1 MMALVDNLIIIGYFV
16 ITIIAGV
23 YFSKYAS
30 KGITD
35 YFLGGR
41 NIPWWALGMSGTA
54 SNFDMT
60 GTMVITSFLFAIGL
74 QGFWVSMRGGLGL
87 PLGIMMVMMGKWLR
101 RSNVMTNAEWMEF
114 RFGKEKDGQAAR
126 LLSAVSNLVVTIAFL
141 IYFVKGTGKFLSV
154 FLPFSAATCSFIMVG
169 FALFYTTLS
178 GLYGVICTDVFQE
191 IMILIVSIFI
201 GIKAFAMPDHAQ
213 VLASA
218 GDAWNSFV
226 PQWTAGAMNW
236 LSDPFIYR
244 LFGLCII
251 FWVARGIF
259 EGAGGFTGGYMT
271 QRYYSAK
278 NDREAGIM
286 TAEWIILLFFR
297 WALIIGAAFLGLAL
311 ARDHASIARILASD
325 PEKTIPVVIGYALP
339 AGLRGLIV
347 AGLIAAAMSTF
358 DSTINAG
365 AAYWVRDIYQR
376 FLHPQA
382 TNKQLIRQ
390 SYLSTVILAL
400 ISVALALAIHNIDEI
415 WRWITGPLSAGLFAP
430 IILRWY
436 WWRFNGWGFAI
447 STATGLIVSIFIKV
461 INPDM
466 PLYISFPITWMF
478 SVVGG
483 VAGALLTPAT
493 DTNVLKD
500 FWEKIKPL
508 GFWGK
513 ISRENNVLTNRSVSR
528 ENHIDVLTSFF
539 AIMWHVTGVCTVI
552 SLILHK
558 WATMSI
564 TLACFAVLSGLMYVL
579 WYRRLQPREKAARQ
593 LSEDTS
599 VMRLSGAEM

>member
-1 MMALVDNLIIIGYFV
+1 MEGTVSDLALIDNAIIIGYFLV
-16 ITIIAGV
+16 TVFAGI
-23 YFSKYAS
+23 YFSRFAS

-60 GTMVITSFLFAIGL
+60 GTMVITSFIFAIGL

-114 RFGKEKDGQAAR
+114 RFGGKKDGQAAR
-126 LLSAVSNLVVTIAFL
+126 LLSAVSNLVVTMAFL

-154 FLPFSAATCSFIMVG
+154 YLPFSAATCSLIMIGV
-169 FALFYTTLS
+169 ALVYTTLS
-178 GLYGVICTDVFQE
+178 GLYGVICTDVLQE
-191 IMILIVSIFI
+191 IMILIVAVFI
-201 GIKAFAMPDHAQ
+201 GIKAFTLPGHAQ

-218 GDAWNSFV
+218 GNAWNSFV

-236 LSDPFIYR
+236 LADPFIYR
-244 LFGLCII
+244 LFGLCIV
-251 FWVARGIF
+251 FWIARGLF

-278 NDREAGIM
+278 NDREAGLM
-286 TAEWIILLFFR
+286 TAEWIVLLFFR
-297 WALIIGAAFLGLAL
+297 WGLIIGAAFLGLAL
-311 ARDHASIARILASD
+311 AKDHAAIARVLAAD
-325 PEKTIPVVIGYALP
+325 PEKTIPVVIGYVLP

-376 FLHPQA
+376 FLNPEA
-382 TNKQLIRQ
+382 DERQLIRQ
-390 SYLSTVILAL
+390 SYLSTVMIAL
-400 ISVALALAIHNIDEI
+400 ISVGLALYVHNINEI
-415 WRWITGPLSAGLFAP
+415 WGWITGPLSAGLFAP

-447 STATGLIVSIFIKV
+447 STAAGLFTAILIKV
-461 INPDM
+461 ISPDL
-466 PLYISFPITWMF
+466 PLYVSFPVTWAV
-478 SVVGG
+478 SVAGG
-483 VAGALLTPAT
+483 IAGALLTRPT
-493 DTNVLKD
+493 DTEVLEN
-500 FWEKIKPL
+500 FWSKIRPL

-513 ISRENNVLTNRSVSR
+513 IRKPGDHLPGKNMVRENRL
-528 ENHIDVLTSFF
+528 DVLTSFF
-539 AIMWHVTGVCTVI
+539 AIMWHIMGVCTVI
-552 SLILHK
+552 SLLLHK
-558 WATMSI
+558 WTTMSL
-564 TLACFAVLSGLMYVL
+564 TLACFAALSVIMYFM
-579 WYRRLQPREKAARQ
+579 WYRRLQPREKAALQ
-593 LSEDTS
+593 LSEDKI
-599 VMRLSGAEM
+599 L